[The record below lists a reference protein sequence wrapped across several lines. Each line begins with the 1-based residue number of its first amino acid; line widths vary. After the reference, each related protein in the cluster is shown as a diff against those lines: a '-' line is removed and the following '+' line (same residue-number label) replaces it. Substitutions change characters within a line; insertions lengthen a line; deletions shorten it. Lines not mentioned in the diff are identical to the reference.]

1 MKQNI
6 KYALLTLFSFLM
18 MSCQKSQEYY
28 EGVYIVGA
36 DKLSPVANLTIDDL
50 PAVIGIKVASSNAI
64 ENNVEVMM
72 KSTPELVE
80 SFNKEYKKNY
90 ELLPEKSY
98 KLENTSLIIENGKSI
113 SSEGVRLSIISRELL
128 KEGTTYV
135 LPVSIVGVSDK
146 NLSVI
151 EGSRTIYIVINQ
163 VIITQAADLSNSREY
178 FKVDFRKESKYNTAA
193 LTNVTFEARVRFK
206 KMIPTSGKWCFS
218 VMGLEENFCLRTAVS
233 NTEGWKLQ
241 LSGGSP
247 AIDSRDV
254 LPNDK
259 WVHLACVY
267 DGSQGKKFIYV
278 NGELQGE
285 LPDTRG
291 TVDLTYA
298 YGQDANAAFYIG
310 QSAADDRYMNGYVSE
325 ARVWAVARSA
335 ADLKNNVCWVDPLTD
350 GLVAYWRFNE
360 PAEDNAKVVTDLTGN
375 GYNATFAGWGNL
387 RFVEG
392 VRCPDNTAE

>member
-1 MKQNI
+1 MG
-6 KYALLTLFSFLM
+6 LSF
-18 MSCQKSQEYY
+18 
-28 EGVYIVGA
+28 
-36 DKLSPVANLTIDDL
+36 
-50 PAVIGIKVASSNAI
+50 
-64 ENNVEVMM
+64 
-72 KSTPELVE
+72 
-80 SFNKEYKKNY
+80 
-90 ELLPEKSY
+90 
-98 KLENTSLIIENGKSI
+98 
-113 SSEGVRLSIISRELL
+113 
-128 KEGTTYV
+128 
-135 LPVSIVGVSDK
+135 
-146 NLSVI
+146 I
-151 EGSRTIYIVINQ
+151 EGSRAIYIVINQ

-218 VMGLEENFCLRTAVS
+218 VMGLEENFCLRTAGS

-310 QSAADDRYMNGYVSE
+310 QSAAD
-325 ARVWAVARSA
+325 
-335 ADLKNNVCWVDPLTD
+335 LKNNVCWVDPLTD